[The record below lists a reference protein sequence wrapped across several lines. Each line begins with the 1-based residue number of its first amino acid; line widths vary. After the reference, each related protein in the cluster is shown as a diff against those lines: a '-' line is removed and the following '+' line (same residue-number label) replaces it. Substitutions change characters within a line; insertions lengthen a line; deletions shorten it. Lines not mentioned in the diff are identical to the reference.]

1 MRILQTIRLALK
13 NIVSNKMRSIL
24 TMIGIIIGIS
34 SVIILVSL
42 VSGSTKS
49 ITDQV
54 QSLGTNLIS
63 VSVNNN
69 AKKKI
74 QLEDMDEI
82 KAIAGVK
89 QAAPSTNVSATVKNG
104 KYSQQTSVTG
114 TTASFME
121 IRGMK
126 IAHGRFLSDLDMDNR
141 NKVAVLG
148 SNIAQE
154 LFGVANPVN
163 QEFQVNG
170 NSFKVVGVL
179 EAQGSSMGSNTD
191 DLVIIPVTRAVT
203 MGKNRSI
210 NTIFIEA
217 NSDSQVDTVK
227 NTVDAYFNR
236 KLKSGDNKTYNIMS
250 QKQLLD
256 TMGSI
261 TQSLTLLLAGIA
273 AISLVVGGIGVMNVM
288 LVSVSERT
296 KEIGIRKAMGG
307 KRRNILFQFLVEAL
321 VLSSLGGVLGI
332 LLGVGVGSLMKVFG
346 LTAVF
351 SPQVILLS
359 FSFSMAVG
367 LVFGIFPAYK
377 ASKLRPI
384 DALRYE

>member
-179 EAQGSSMGSNTD
+179 ESQGSSMGSNTD

-227 NTVDAYFNR
+227 NAVDAYFNR

-346 LTAVF
+346 FTAVF

>member
-13 NIVSNKMRSIL
+13 NIISNKMRSIL

-227 NTVDAYFNR
+227 NTVDAYFNS